1 MEEDRLPLTRSLET
15 EVRTGFAVPP
25 INEGLSGAALVDALS
40 QITVSE
46 GQSLVKAL
54 TDQGHDAITSDS
66 TAVLNWIDA
75 VFAVWQSDYPLDGEF
90 EHTVQAARPLAA
102 AFACQE
108 SRFFTPGAHALHRLL
123 DSLHE
128 GFAGWSADL
137 GKAAL
142 PALDAV
148 NQVMQR
154 CLQDFPSE
162 PAVDH
167 TLQLLEQ
174 KIQGHA
180 GQLQRLD
187 AGLIE
192 REATAMASTLAGQT
206 VAQYLGE
213 QLGDATFPTKLSQFL
228 GADWFEAGVN
238 LVKNVGMQSDGWQQF
253 DAATHE
259 LIAAFAEG
267 ASQGSR
273 LPKPSNDHTAESATL
288 LPSAVRDILKQVGM
302 SGDRAESAAATLEYL
317 LLRQA
322 SNPSHGAREAVTL
335 DGRPAVEWASNAS
348 TSLANQDIETG
359 LWFQIMQPEGMRRL
373 RLAGT
378 MGDGRYLVFMDFTG
392 ARALRLGI
400 EDFANLLR
408 SKEAAQLDTRQTFSR
423 AMVQAAEMQT
433 ARVAE
438 QENKQAEAQKLQAQA
453 ASLEA
458 AERAQARDAAS
469 QQLREAEERV
479 FGQGTAT
486 QIAEHGGE
494 ADRAVSAEQPFDR
507 KTVLQLQ
514 IPIGTWLGFHDREPP
529 IMARVAVRDLERDSY
544 IFTNRDGIKLREL
557 TVPQLVTLIERDMV
571 DILEHKTSFKETL
584 SASNGQNSLGQSQQL
599 PA

>member
-46 GQSLVKAL
+46 GQSLVQAL
-54 TDQGHDAITSDS
+54 TEQGHDAIASDS

-108 SRFFTPGAHALHRLL
+108 NRFFTPGAHALHRLL

-167 TLQLLEQ
+167 TLQLLER

-259 LIAAFAEG
+259 LITAFAEG
-267 ASQGSR
+267 ASLGSR
-273 LPKPSNDHTAESATL
+273 LPKPPTDHTPESATA
-288 LPSAVRDILKQVGM
+288 LPSAVRDILRQVGI

-317 LLRQA
+317 SLRQA
-322 SNPSHGAREAVTL
+322 SNSSHGAREAVTL

-348 TSLANQDIETG
+348 TSLAEQGIETG
-359 LWFQIMQPEGMRRL
+359 QWFQIMQPEGMQRL

>member
-167 TLQLLEQ
+167 TLQLLER

-259 LIAAFAEG
+259 LITAFAEG
-267 ASQGSR
+267 ASLGSR
-273 LPKPSNDHTAESATL
+273 LPKPPTDHTPESATA
-288 LPSAVRDILKQVGM
+288 LPSAVRDILRQVGI

-317 LLRQA
+317 SLRQA
-322 SNPSHGAREAVTL
+322 SNSSHGAREAVTL

-348 TSLANQDIETG
+348 TSLAEQGIETG
-359 LWFQIMQPEGMRRL
+359 QWFQIMQPEGMRRL

>member
-46 GQSLVKAL
+46 GQSLVQAL
-54 TDQGHDAITSDS
+54 TDQGHDAIASDS

-167 TLQLLEQ
+167 TLQLLER

-259 LIAAFAEG
+259 LITAFAEG
-267 ASQGSR
+267 ASLGSR
-273 LPKPSNDHTAESATL
+273 LPKPPTDHTPESATA
-288 LPSAVRDILKQVGM
+288 LPSAVRDILRQVGI

-317 LLRQA
+317 SLRQA
-322 SNPSHGAREAVTL
+322 SNSSHGAREAVTL

-348 TSLANQDIETG
+348 TSLAEQGIETG
-359 LWFQIMQPEGMRRL
+359 QWFQIMQPEGMQRL

>member
-167 TLQLLEQ
+167 TLQLLER

-259 LIAAFAEG
+259 LITAFAEG
-267 ASQGSR
+267 ASLGSR
-273 LPKPSNDHTAESATL
+273 LPKPPTDHTPESATA
-288 LPSAVRDILKQVGM
+288 LPSAVRDILRQVGI

-317 LLRQA
+317 SLRQA
-322 SNPSHGAREAVTL
+322 SNSSHGAREAVTL

-348 TSLANQDIETG
+348 TSLAEQGIETG
-359 LWFQIMQPEGMRRL
+359 QWFQIMQPEGMQRL